1 MKPFSVV
8 QVSDAHL
15 SPEHA
20 FPTEN
25 WKLVAAHVN
34 ELGPDLVVHTGDT
47 TVDGVGDPEQLAFAK
62 EQLALLDAEVLV
74 VPGNHDVGEVPS
86 HANRLEP
93 MVSAESCARFESC
106 FGQDRFV
113 RDVQG
118 WRLVGLNA
126 LLFGS
131 ELRIEKDLWTFL
143 DEALSSAE
151 ERRVAVFLHKPLF
164 ATAPGDGSRGAH
176 YLDGESA
183 ERLHRTLRDGNAALV
198 ATGHLHEHRA
208 EELEGIQYVWAPSTS
223 FVTDE
228 ILRSPLGTPRVG
240 FVHHQ
245 FGPDSVSSTVVCP
258 DDMTTHRFL
267 DHPEF
272 YPEFQE
278 AARRF
283 LEWKRSTSGD

>member
-1 MKPFSVV
+1 MKPFSIV

-25 WKLVAAHVN
+25 WKIVAGHINDLA
-34 ELGPDLVVHTGDT
+34 PDLVIHTGDT
-47 TVDGVGDPEQLAFAK
+47 TVDGVGNPEQLEFAK
-62 EQLALLDAEVLV
+62 EQFALLDAGVLV
-74 VPGNHDVGEVPS
+74 VPGNHDVGELSS
-86 HANRLEP
+86 HGNRLEP
-93 MVSAESCARFESC
+93 VVSAESCARFEKC

-113 RDVQG
+113 RDIEG
-118 WRLVGLNA
+118 WRIVGLNA

-131 ELRIEKDLWTFL
+131 GLSIEADLWGFL
-143 DEALSSAE
+143 DETLSSADG
-151 ERRVAVFLHKPLF
+151 RRIAVFLHKPLY
-164 ATAPGDGSRGAH
+164 AEALGDGSRGAH

-183 ERLHRTLRDGNAALV
+183 KRLHLSLSYGDAALV
-198 ATGHLHEHRA
+198 ATGHLHEHRVR
-208 EELEGIQYVWAPSTS
+208 EFEGVQYVWAPSTS
-223 FVTDE
+223 FVTDAV
-228 ILRSPLGTPRVG
+228 IRAPLGTPRVG

-245 FGPDSVSSTVVCP
+245 FESDTVTSTIVCP
-258 DDMTTHRFL
+258 DDMTTHLFL

-283 LEWKRSTSGD
+283 IEWKRSNSNG

>member
-1 MKPFSVV
+1 MKPFSIV

-25 WKLVAAHVN
+25 WKVAASHIN
-34 ELGPDLVVHTGDT
+34 DLAPDLIIHTGDT
-47 TVDGVGDPEQLAFAK
+47 TVDGVGNPQQLEFAK
-62 EQLALLDAEVLV
+62 EQFALLDGEVLV
-74 VPGNHDVGEVPS
+74 VPGNHDVGELAS
-86 HANRLEP
+86 HGNRLEP
-93 MVSAESCARFESC
+93 TVSAESCARFEKC

-113 RDVQG
+113 RDING

-131 ELRIEKDLWTFL
+131 GLSIEEDLWSFL
-143 DEALSSAE
+143 DDALSSSDG
-151 ERRVAVFLHKPLF
+151 RRLAIFLHKPLY
-164 ATAPGDGSRGAH
+164 AGGLGDGSRGAH

-183 ERLHRTLRDGNAALV
+183 ERLHRSLSHGDAALV
-198 ATGHLHEHRA
+198 ATGHLHEHRVSQS
-208 EELEGIQYVWAPSTS
+208 EGVQYVWAPSTS

-228 ILRSPLGTPRVG
+228 VIRSPLGTPRVG
-240 FVHHQ
+240 FVHHE
-245 FGPDSVSSTVVCP
+245 FESSTVTSTIVCP
-258 DDMTTHRFL
+258 GDMTTHLFL

-283 LEWKRSTSGD
+283 IEWKRSKANG